1 MIKRTKFFLNIVKHD
16 LERMRRELQLRE
28 YDNKIYNAEDK
39 EYFINKDEAD
49 IKKSYEI
56 LNRNLQNAL
65 SPELRKKIQG
75 A

>member
-39 EYFINKDEAD
+39 EHFINKDEAD

-56 LNRNLQNAL
+56 LRKNLDKL
-65 SPELRKKIQG
+65 SKHIK
-75 A
+75 